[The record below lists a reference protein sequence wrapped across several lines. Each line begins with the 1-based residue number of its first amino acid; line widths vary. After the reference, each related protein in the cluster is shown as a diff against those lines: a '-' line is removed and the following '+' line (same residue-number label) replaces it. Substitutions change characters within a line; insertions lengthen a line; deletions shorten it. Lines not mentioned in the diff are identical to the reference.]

1 MDKSTGLK
9 ATLLLTGA
17 IVGFLVGSGVSTGQE
32 ILQYYTPYGWWSFA
46 VAAVSALIIIVANYG
61 FAYAGH
67 RGNFKKGS
75 EVFAFYCGPLVGKIF
90 DWFSVLFCYLSF
102 IVMVGGGSS
111 TLQEQFGL
119 PLIMGGIF
127 VVVLAGGTVAIGLNS
142 VVHMVAR
149 IGFLKITMVTLVC
162 LVALCSHFG
171 DIPPNL
177 VRIQNEELPLLK
189 AADNWFFSGIS
200 YGGFC
205 ILWLAGYVATL
216 SARVD
221 YKTLLRGS
229 ALASITLVTM
239 CLIIGF
245 ALVANVG
252 NVYNLQVPNLFLA
265 KQIWPPLSY
274 FYSIITFLAI
284 YSTSCPLLWTASS
297 RFTTEGTTK
306 FRVCTIGLAI
316 SGLFVA
322 MYTPYNVL
330 MNYIYVLNGY
340 LGAVLVVIM
349 IVRLVMIRMK
359 GEPAPQ
365 AAAKA
370 QE

>member
-1 MDKSTGLK
+1 MDKSTGIK

-32 ILQYYTPYGWWSFA
+32 ILQYYTPYGLWAFA
-46 VAAVSALIIIVANYG
+46 VAVVSALIIIVANYG

-67 RGNFKKGS
+67 RGNFQKGS
-75 EVFAFYCGPLVGKIF
+75 EVFAYYCGPVVGKIF
-90 DWFSVLFCYLSF
+90 DWFSVVFCYLSF
-102 IVMVGGGSS
+102 IVMIGGGSS

-119 PLIMGGIF
+119 PIALGGMV

-149 IGFLKITMVTLVC
+149 IGFLKITMVSLVC
-162 LVALCSHFG
+162 LVALCVNA
-171 DIPPNL
+171 DQIPHNL
-177 VRIQNEELPLLK
+177 TRISSNELPLLK

-216 SARVD
+216 SAKVD

-229 ALASITLVTM
+229 ALAATTLVVM

-245 ALVANVG
+245 ALVANIG
-252 NVYNLQVPNLFLA
+252 HVYNLQVPNLFLA

-306 FRVCTIGLAI
+306 FRLCTMGLAVA
-316 SGLFVA
+316 GLFVA

-340 LGAVLVVIM
+340 LGAILVVIM
-349 IVRLVMIRMK
+349 IVRLIMMK
-359 GEPAPQ
+359 MRGELNAAAAEPQ
-365 AAAKA
+365 A
-370 QE
+370 